1 MDGKDSCAASEPDVP
16 EELAVAAGAFLWT
29 SHPGQH
35 VLLHHDPASIPA
47 PPELRGDALEVHVA
61 FAELAE
67 DAVLD
72 RLHRI
77 PALAPRPGGDFR
89 IVVLEVD
96 VPDPVGMPPHAL
108 DRVAPS
114 EPVMAGA
121 EAEPEHLAIGH
132 GQEPGGL
139 LRRLHPG
146 ADVMVEDGAQPGLLL
161 HGPGDP
167 IRAVGERAPL
177 RLVHSVLGKDPP

>member
-16 EELAVAAGAFLWT
+16 EELAVATGAFLWT

-47 PPELRGDALEVHVA
+47 PHELRGDALEVHVA
-61 FAELAE
+61 LAELAE

-114 EPVMAGA
+114 EPVVAGV
-121 EAEPEHLAIGH
+121 EAEPEQDRKSTRLNSSHLVISY
-132 GQEPGGL
+132 
-139 LRRLHPG
+139 
-146 ADVMVEDGAQPGLLL
+146 
-161 HGPGDP
+161 
-167 IRAVGERAPL
+167 AVFCLKKKKKKTE
-177 RLVHSVLGKDPP
+177 

>member
-1 MDGKDSCAASEPDVP
+1 
-16 EELAVAAGAFLWT
+16 
-29 SHPGQH
+29 
-35 VLLHHDPASIPA
+35 A
-47 PPELRGDALEVHVA
+47 PHELRGDALEVHVA
-61 FAELAE
+61 LAELAE

-114 EPVMAGA
+114 EPVVAGV
-121 EAEPEHLAIGH
+121 EAEPEHLGV
-132 GQEPGGL
+132 GPGPEPGGL

-146 ADVMVEDGAQPGLLL
+146 CHVMVGDAAPADLLL
-161 HGPGDP
+161 PGP
-167 IRAVGERAPL
+167 
-177 RLVHSVLGKDPP
+177 